1 MFLHNVP
8 RYIIKISN
16 VTNISI
22 ALARSVEFGNSFNVE
37 AFDKFAP
44 NLRPHAI
51 SKHESQTMRIIFRFG
66 GCIQQVT
73 THFTDV
79 LCCLTNKITI

>member
-1 MFLHNVP
+1 MLLYNVDT
-8 RYIIKISN
+8 YIIKILN

-22 ALARSVEFGNSFNVE
+22 ALARPVEFGNSFNIE

-51 SKHESQTMRIIFRFG
+51 SKH
-66 GCIQQVT
+66 
-73 THFTDV
+73 
-79 LCCLTNKITI
+79 